1 MFSPTGGLFEG
12 SDPRSVNT
20 SLARTR
26 GAETQEGEDFLYHMP
41 PCKCSRPLLS
51 GKLDGWKESG

>member
-12 SDPRSVNT
+12 SDPRSVNM
-20 SLARTR
+20 SQASR
-26 GAETQEGEDFLYHMP
+26 AETQEGEDFLCHMP
-41 PCKCSRPLLS
+41 PCKCSRPSLS